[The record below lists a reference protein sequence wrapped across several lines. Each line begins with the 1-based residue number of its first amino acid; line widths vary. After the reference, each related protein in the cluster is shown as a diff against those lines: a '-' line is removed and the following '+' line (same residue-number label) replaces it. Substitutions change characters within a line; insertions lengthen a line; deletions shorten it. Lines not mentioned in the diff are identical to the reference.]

1 MEILRKRQ
9 KEMLEM
15 KTLVTEMENAFDGFL
30 SRLGMAKGRSL
41 GQRMYQYNPQK
52 LKNKES
58 KTGKN

>member
-9 KEMLEM
+9 KAMLEM

-41 GQRMYQYNPQK
+41 GQRMYQYN
-52 LKNKES
+52 LKN
-58 KTGKN
+58 